1 MRDAVLCSN
10 VPGVASALRV
20 VARTLSVVLLPVLLG
35 ATASQAVAADPE
47 FADELPSGQVYRY
60 VDAEGNVLFT
70 DQRPEG
76 AEPVTV
82 PSGNQYEGR
91 EAARRAR
98 AASSNR
104 GREDEGRPQAPRS
117 RSDAAS
123 GSGRQAQPSQEQIQ
137 ERIAACERSN
147 VADCSPSTVM
157 RRLEEERYRMTPE
170 GRRQQQAVGNRA
182 NN

>member
-1 MRDAVLCSN
+1 MRDAVTFS
-10 VPGVASALRV
+10 SALRGL
-20 VARTLSVVLLPVLLG
+20 ARTLLVCLLPVFLG
-35 ATASQAVAADPE
+35 ATALQTAAAESD
-47 FADELPSGQVYRY
+47 ADASDESPSGQVYRY

-104 GREDEGRPQAPRS
+104 GTEDEGRPQAPRS
-117 RSDAAS
+117 RSDTAS
-123 GSGRQAQPSQEQIQ
+123 GSGRQEQPSQEQLQ

-147 VADCSPSTVM
+147 VADCSPSTVL